1 MHRGIVFYRGPS
13 VLDPATDIVAVAT
26 LQSDNRK
33 TGNMIQTW
41 ILRTDRSP
49 VEAIMDGTDAAICG
63 DCRHRGVPKPKGARI
78 SPVPR
83 TCYVNVGQAP
93 QAVYRAWQRGRYR
106 PGTMLEVASLGRPV
120 RLGAYGDPVAV
131 PWQAWEG
138 IHLAPRWTGY
148 THQWRR
154 IEAAPF
160 KGIVMAS
167 CDSVR
172 EAMDAATEGWRTFL
186 VRAVDTR
193 VPDGMIPCPA
203 VDRGASCGTCGL
215 CNGNESWKAPNVTI
229 EAHGS
234 AAAFVGS

>member
-1 MHRGIVFYRGPS
+1 MPDRGIVFYRGPS
-13 VLDPATDIVAVAT
+13 VLDPATNIVGVAT

-49 VEAIMDGTDAAICG
+49 VEAILDGTDAAICG
-63 DCRHRGVPKPKGARI
+63 DCRHRGVPKSKAE
-78 SPVPR
+78 PR
-83 TCYVNVGQAP
+83 TCYVNVGKAP
-93 QAVYRAWQRGRYR
+93 LAVYRAFKAGSYR
-106 PGTMLEVASLGRPV
+106 PGTIAEVASLGRPV

-131 PWQAWEG
+131 PWPAWAG
-138 IHLAPRWTGY
+138 IQLAPKWTGY

-154 IEAAPF
+154 LEAAPF
-160 KGIVMAS
+160 KGVLMAS

-172 EAMDAATEGWRTFL
+172 EALDAVALGWRTFL

-203 VDRGASCGTCGL
+203 TTGRTQCGSCGL

-234 AAAFVGS
+234 AAAFVG